1 MHNSFVL
8 EGLSYPFLN
17 CFKAGKFEAMPL
29 PIGESPG
36 KPESPAGFLAA
47 LQVDADLSRH
57 HVIRMQLE
65 GD

>member
-1 MHNSFVL
+1 
-8 EGLSYPFLN
+8 
-17 CFKAGKFEAMPL
+17 MPL

-57 HVIRMQLE
+57 HVIRMQLGE
-65 GD
+65 L